1 MERRISLKKDKTN
14 RTNQREHSGDLTEK
28 QLTKLLQEA
37 YEGEIPTLSEELLQK
52 TLKKAE
58 AVEQETKEQSK
69 VQISFIKQW
78 IGNVMV
84 KRCVIVGAMCM
95 LLFVCGKLV
104 QENDVFVKKESAPE
118 NYDMASAKNETSG
131 GMYFNGSG
139 GSDLE
144 MMADS
149 TQSIT
154 EEQIGME
161 QECADG
167 LSQDKTGTTDNAVM
181 EKIES
186 ENGQLS
192 SNEEGFD
199 EDSATKLVETERIYE
214 NLAALLPLFPEELC
228 EKEAVYEL
236 WIDGV
241 QVESGWETALED
253 ALRYSPPESLAL
265 QEEWSAELS
274 EEDTVPTDSF
284 FSEEDILFTLVVSLE
299 ETIYYMEVGTC
310 TKVTIEQNKEKRS
323 ALFAI
328 LDLTLY
334 EEILTMNL

>member
-95 LLFVCGKLV
+95 LLFVCGKIV

-154 EEQIGME
+154 EEDGVTE
-161 QECADG
+161 EECAES
-167 LSQDKTGTTDNAVM
+167 LPQAETATTDNSSM
-181 EKIES
+181 EQLEYES
-186 ENGQLS
+186 
-192 SNEEGFD
+192 
-199 EDSATKLVETERIYE
+199 LVG
-214 NLAALLPLFPEELC
+214 LLPIFPEELYGT
-228 EKEAVYEL
+228 EAVYEL